1 MTDETSRKNENHLL
15 FSFASAS
22 SHWSRRITGR
32 PCYPLEH
39 LLNKH
44 VVYKTSVCCCW
55 RASIHLALSLLVTPK
70 VSLVRRPGLFT
81 RDWSVNADCSAEK
94 IGTRNPGHYSR
105 RRQITSPSWH
115 GDALLLHL
123 SIFLASI
130 LHYSVC
136 RIYSLAKLI
145 PSSVVWHDPPFPSQ
159 QTDDGYCVYTVS
171 RDWISPTDLCVLFF
185 LCVFLIY
192 FPNRP
197 ATRRRCAE
205 LPPPSFVFFKQN
217 PLQQILSPKCIKWKE
232 NTGNSI
238 EIRD

>member
-44 VVYKTSVCCCW
+44 VVYKTSVCCW
-55 RASIHLALSLLVTPK
+55 PASIHLAFSLLVTPK

-123 SIFLASI
+123 SIFLASTTTLQCVSYI
-130 LHYSVC
+130 FFS
-136 RIYSLAKLI
+136 
-145 PSSVVWHDPPFPSQ
+145 
-159 QTDDGYCVYTVS
+159 QTDSLLGRLARSTVS
-171 RDWISPTDLCVLFF
+171 FPANRRRLLCLHCITRLDIPDGLVRPLFFVCVSYLLSQSTGDEASMRGAPPTVFCVL
-185 LCVFLIY
+185 
-192 FPNRP
+192 
-197 ATRRRCAE
+197 
-205 LPPPSFVFFKQN
+205 
-217 PLQQILSPKCIKWKE
+217 
-232 NTGNSI
+232 
-238 EIRD
+238 

>member
-123 SIFLASI
+123 SIFLASTTTLQCVSYI
-130 LHYSVC
+130 FFS
-136 RIYSLAKLI
+136 
-145 PSSVVWHDPPFPSQ
+145 
-159 QTDDGYCVYTVS
+159 QTDSLLGRLARSTVS
-171 RDWISPTDLCVLFF
+171 FPANRRRLLCLHCITRLDIPDGLVRPLFFCVCVLFT
-185 LCVFLIY
+185 LPID
-192 FPNRP
+192 
-197 ATRRRCAE
+197 RRRGVDARSSPHRLLCSLNKILCSRFS
-205 LPPPSFVFFKQN
+205 LPNVSNGRKT
-217 PLQQILSPKCIKWKE
+217 L
-232 NTGNSI
+232 G
-238 EIRD
+238 IR